1 MKTLGRA
8 GRAAL
13 IFLKLGLDVCFWL
26 GVFWRSPI
34 IARTIRRKQGPIW
47 SQSIEIGT
55 TDVALGFWLGA
66 VWQ

>member
-13 IFLKLGLDVCFWL
+13 IFLKLGLDVGFWL

-34 IARTIRRKQGPIW
+34 TARSIW
-47 SQSIEIGT
+47 LQSIEIGT